1 MITDEPRLEI
11 AGLTLLN
18 FHSLA
23 PRQAAMVLR
32 WRNSAGIRRWMYSDA
47 RISPAQHAAFRAGL
61 KKDGANAYWLAKGPG
76 RRWTGVLYLNRI
88 DRTGGKAWL
97 GIYAN
102 PESAAPGKGAALMG
116 ALEALAFGRLR
127 LKRLLLEVFST
138 NLKAAAFY
146 KKRGFRRLRVKKAAL
161 RRGGKAVDVVT
172 MELRAARRG
181 G

>member
-1 MITDEPRLEI
+1 MITDEPRLETG
-11 AGLTLLN
+11 GLTLLN

-47 RISPAQHAAFRAGL
+47 RISAAQHAAFMASL
-61 KKDGANAYWLAKGPG
+61 KKDGDNAYWLVKGPG
-76 RRWTGVLYLNRI
+76 RHWTGVIYLNRI
-88 DRTGGKAWL
+88 DRAAGKAWL

-102 PESAAPGKGAALMG
+102 PESAVPGKGLALMD
-116 ALEALAFGRLR
+116 ALEALAFGHLG

-138 NLKAAAFY
+138 NLKALAFY
-146 KKRGFRRLRVKKAAL
+146 RKRGFRPLRVKKAAL
-161 RRGGKAVDVVT
+161 ERRGKAVDVTT